1 MQERRRGPDQ
11 IANQIIVMT
20 DEEILLALQARAR
33 TLQFMRYLD
42 GDILSVSQERRQAVI
57 QFHPRAD
64 LCQSAGVI
72 QGGFVTAMLD
82 VAMAQ
87 SVMVASKMTI
97 GPPTLELKVS
107 FFRAALP
114 GPHRAVGHIVR
125 MGKSIAFLEAEL
137 FDSQDELVAKSSATA
152 MLAPQNPNPVK
163 LE

>member
-1 MQERRRGPDQ
+1 
-11 IANQIIVMT
+11 MT
-20 DEEILLALQARAR
+20 DAEILLALQARAR
-33 TLQFMRYLD
+33 TLKFMEYLD
-42 GDILSVSQERRQAVI
+42 GEVLSVSQERRQAII
-57 QFHPRAD
+57 QFHPKAD

-87 SVMVASKMTI
+87 SVMAASKMTL

-114 GPHRAVGHIVR
+114 GPHKAIGHIVR

-137 FDSQDELVAKSSATA
+137 FNGKDELVAKSSATA
-152 MLAPQNPNPVK
+152 MLTPQLPNSAIGV
-163 LE
+163 

>member
-1 MQERRRGPDQ
+1 MRAPRRGPD
-11 IANQIIVMT
+11 QIIVMT
-20 DEEILLALQARAR
+20 DEEILTALQARAR

-57 QFHPRAD
+57 QFHPKAD

-87 SVMVASKMTI
+87 SVMVASKMTL

-107 FFRAALP
+107 FFRAAVP
-114 GPHRAVGHIVR
+114 GPHRAVGHIIR
-125 MGKSIAFLEAEL
+125 MGKSIGFLEAEL
-137 FDSQDELVAKSSATA
+137 FNGKDELIAKSSATA
-152 MLAPQNPNPVK
+152 MLTPQSPTPAK
-163 LE
+163 PA